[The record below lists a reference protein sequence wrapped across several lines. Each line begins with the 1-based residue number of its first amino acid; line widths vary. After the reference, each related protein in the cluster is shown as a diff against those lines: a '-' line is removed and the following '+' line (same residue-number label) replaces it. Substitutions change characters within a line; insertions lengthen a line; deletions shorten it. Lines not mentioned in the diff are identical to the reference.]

1 MMLLRFRP
9 RSGSPGLALM
19 ATSLMLASGAWS
31 APAAWAQSESYL
43 LKRGSNVGPS
53 TRIKPV
59 DCVTAA
65 DGSVTCNTA
74 IENSPSDTPAKP
86 EYSPFKN

>member
-1 MMLLRFRP
+1 MLLRFRP
-9 RSGSPGLALM
+9 RSGSLWLALM
-19 ATSLMLASGAWS
+19 ATALMLVSGTWS